1 MVWPQITEPRC
12 GCAGAARR
20 YSRPW
25 GRGMR
30 DGADSLPP
38 RGVQIGIIQLF
49 ATMASPWAVPYEKL
63 VTSAL
68 GTRCL
73 VVSSRCLVSLAR
85 PAPPPLPPLQWRL
98 LPYSCGRTSAPWRAG
113 VQNRK
118 SSVLSLPSGRFGL
131 DSDWCLANRTVV
143 TGAPAQQILAQ
154 GHASITYSTAFSST
168 PYPDQRVRGNA
179 IKNRCFCAT
188 SLAE

>member
-1 MVWPQITEPRC
+1 MVWPQIPEERC

-30 DGADSLPP
+30 DGADRQPP

-49 ATMASPWAVPYEKL
+49 ATMASPWAVPYEKQ

-68 GTRCL
+68 GHVASCDLTSL

-85 PAPPPLPPLQWRL
+85 LAPPPFPPYSGVS
-98 LPYSCGRTSAPWRAG
+98 LPYRQRYCGT
-113 VQNRK
+113 
-118 SSVLSLPSGRFGL
+118 
-131 DSDWCLANRTVV
+131 
-143 TGAPAQQILAQ
+143 
-154 GHASITYSTAFSST
+154 ST
-168 PYPDQRVRGNA
+168 PIACRCSKLQA
-179 IKNRCFCAT
+179 IRALSPVSMVWLKLN
-188 SLAE
+188 SD

>member
-85 PAPPPLPPLQWRL
+85 PAPPPLPPCSGVSFLTAAAGRPHHGVPVFKTASHPCSPFRL
-98 LPYSCGRTSAPWRAG
+98 DDLGWTPTG
-113 VQNRK
+113 VSQTARWLLVPLH
-118 SSVLSLPSGRFGL
+118 SRSLPRGML
-131 DSDWCLANRTVV
+131 PLPT
-143 TGAPAQQILAQ
+143 APPSPAHLIQTKGSEAM
-154 GHASITYSTAFSST
+154 
-168 PYPDQRVRGNA
+168 R
-179 IKNRCFCAT
+179 
-188 SLAE
+188 